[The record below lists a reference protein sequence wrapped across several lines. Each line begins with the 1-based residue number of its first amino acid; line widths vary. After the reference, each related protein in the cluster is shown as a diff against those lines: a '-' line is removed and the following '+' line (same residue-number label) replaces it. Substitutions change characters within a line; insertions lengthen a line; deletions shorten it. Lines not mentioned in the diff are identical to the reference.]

1 MNTDAEPVDGG
12 SILASEHHGSDEVVA
27 VSPTVRRVLMGG
39 LAIFGG
45 ILAMT
50 LLASILDSGDNE
62 AGADQDPSLVATTTT
77 TDLSSA
83 TTEIPEVVTT
93 TTTTTTTTTLVPFD
107 PSESFA
113 EFPTRSLLVVWTF
126 NERRVAILDVDTG
139 SSTELD
145 LTEFGVPLVERVI
158 GVGDRLV
165 VQSLGD
171 YRSIDA
177 AGDSVSLDAT
187 GVVQVFGDNEIWMTD
202 GFVGDRPLVPIR
214 IDVDGERRAL
224 PEVPA
229 DTFPFGW
236 VDDRL
241 LVGGG
246 RSGGIYI
253 ESGDGYER
261 IASGELLASGGGFF
275 LSRMC
280 DESLVCTIA
289 RVNVATGESRS
300 YVQPPGFSMTALF
313 WIEQTASP
321 NVDAVLGVSTDLGAP
336 AIWDLL
342 TDEVTPLAIVQ
353 GRGAAFSQDGT
364 WVFLSVADSIVAY
377 HRTTQVEVAMPVP
390 AGASFASF
398 LQLSTMSV
406 DSDQ

>member
-1 MNTDAEPVDGG
+1 MNTDSDPVDDR
-12 SILASEHHGSDEVVA
+12 SILPSEPEGTDEVVA
-27 VSPTVRRVLMGG
+27 VSPAVRRILMGG

-45 ILAMT
+45 ILAVT
-50 LLASILDSGDNE
+50 LLVSIFDSAADEAS
-62 AGADQDPSLVATTTT
+62 ADQDPVLVATTTT
-77 TDLSSA
+77 TETSSVDTELS
-83 TTEIPEVVTT
+83 EVVTT
-93 TTTTTTTTTLVPFD
+93 TTSTTTTTLVPFD

-113 EFPTRSLLVVWTF
+113 EFPTRSRLVLWTF
-126 NERRVAILDVDTG
+126 NERRVAILDVDSG

-158 GVGDRLV
+158 GVGDRLI

-177 AGDSVSLDAT
+177 SGASVSLDAP

-202 GFVGDRPLVPIR
+202 GFVSDRPLVPVR
-214 IDVDGERRAL
+214 IDVDGERRLL

-229 DTFPFGW
+229 GTFPFGW

-253 ESGDGYER
+253 ESGDGYEL
-261 IASGELLASGGGFF
+261 IASGELLASGGGFL
-275 LSRMC
+275 LSRVC
-280 DESLVCTIA
+280 DQSLICTIA
-289 RVNVATGESRS
+289 RVNLATGETRS

-321 NVDAVLGVSTDLGAP
+321 NVDAVLGVSTDLGSP

-364 WVFLSVADSIVAY
+364 WVFASVADSIVAY
-377 HRTTQVEVAMPVP
+377 HRITQIEVAMPVP
-390 AGASFASF
+390 AGVSFASA
-398 LQLSTMSV
+398 LQLSTMPIASG
-406 DSDQ
+406 Q